1 MDLAIKKAKE
11 HGIGWVV
18 CKGQLKAEILQF
30 TRIVGRYKKTKQNK
44 WTTSWLNHRL
54 DDHGY
59 YNLSMNAF
67 EFMEIGS
74 VFVE

>member
-30 TRIVGRYKKTKQNK
+30 ARIVGTYKKQNK
-44 WTTSWLNHRL
+44 TSEQHL
-54 DDHGY
+54 D
-59 YNLSMNAF
+59 
-67 EFMEIGS
+67 
-74 VFVE
+74 

>member
-30 TRIVGRYKKTKQNK
+30 ARIVGRYKKNKTKQVN
-44 WTTSWLNHRL
+44 NI
-54 DDHGY
+54 
-59 YNLSMNAF
+59 LSK
-67 EFMEIGS
+67 S
-74 VFVE
+74 QT